1 MKTLMTRMTLALAA
15 LVLSPALVYAQ
26 DIDAIGERV
35 TEFTLDNGL
44 HVIVIERPVAPVA
57 TFVTFVNVGGV
68 DEPVNN
74 TGVAHIFEHMAF
86 KGSRTIGTRDWEA
99 EQAALDKMDAA
110 YQAWLE
116 ESYSSQPEQARLDA
130 LWQEFEQW
138 QQEAGTYINSEEFS
152 QLIER
157 EGGVELNAFTSA
169 DATGYFYSLPQ
180 NKAEL
185 WFYLEAERFREP
197 VFREFYV
204 EKDVIMEE
212 RRMRTDSNP
221 QGRLLEEFLSVA
233 YSAHPYRNPVVGWA
247 SDISATT
254 IEDTQAFFETYYVP
268 SNMTVAI
275 AGDVD
280 PQKMRELAE
289 TYLGQLPAAE
299 HPPTVKTIEP
309 PQRGE
314 RRFVIEEQSQPL
326 FIAGYKTV
334 AADHPDAAALEMLS
348 TILSSGRTSRLYRRM
363 VQDEQLA
370 LGVQALTGFPGSRFP
385 SLFVTF
391 AVPSAGVALTDIERV
406 LEEEI
411 DKAKAGDIRQQELD
425 RAVTNARAGAVRG
438 LNSNMGL
445 ALNMA
450 QAHAQRGSWQQA
462 FTYLDDLEAVT
473 LDDLQRVAST
483 YLVKSSR
490 TVGSIQNAASTAM
503 QGVAGQ

>member
-1 MKTLMTRMTLALAA
+1 MTAKRTMRYSLTGLSLIFALFSTALAL
-15 LVLSPALVYAQ
+15 SQ
-26 DIDAIGERV
+26 DIDALAERV
-35 TEFTLDNGL
+35 TEFTLENGL
-44 HVIVIERPVAPVA
+44 HFIIVERPVAPVA
-57 TFVTFVNVGGV
+57 TFVTFVNVGGA

-99 EQAALDKMDAA
+99 EQVALQNMDAA
-110 YQAWLE
+110 YRAWMEEGYSNEPDQAE
-116 ESYSSQPEQARLDA
+116 RDR
-130 LWQEFEQW
+130 LWQAFERW
-138 QQEAGTYINSEEFS
+138 QQEAGSYIQSEEFS
-152 QLIER
+152 QIIER
-157 EGGVELNAFTSA
+157 EGGVGLNAFTSA

-185 WFYLEAERFREP
+185 WFYLEAERFRDP

-247 SDISATT
+247 SDITATT
-254 IEDTQAFFETYYVP
+254 IADTREFFETYYVP
-268 SNMTVAI
+268 TNMTIAI

-280 PQKMRELAE
+280 PQQMRVLAE
-289 TYLGQLPAAE
+289 RYFGDVPAAP
-299 HPPTVKTIEP
+299 HPPSVKTIEP

-326 FIAGYKTV
+326 FIAGYKSV

-348 TILSSGRTSRLYRRM
+348 QILSAGRTSRLYRRM
-363 VQDEQLA
+363 VQDERLA
-370 LGVQALTGFPGSRFP
+370 LGVQALTGFPGARFP

-391 AVPSAGVALTDIERV
+391 AVPNMGIPLSEIERV
-406 LEEEI
+406 LDEEI
-411 DKAKAGDIRQQELD
+411 EKARQGDIQQAELT
-425 RAVTNARAGAVRG
+425 RAITNARATVVRG

-450 QAHAQRGSWQQA
+450 QAHAQHGDWREA
-462 FTYLDDLEAVT
+462 FVYLDRLAEVT
-473 LDDLQRVAST
+473 LEDLQRVANQ
-483 YLVKSSR
+483 YLVKHNR
-490 TVGSIQNAASTAM
+490 TVGMISNAA
-503 QGVAGQ
+503 AGR

>member
-1 MKTLMTRMTLALAA
+1 MKTLISRIALGLAA
-15 LVLSPALVYAQ
+15 LAMSPALVYAQ
-26 DIDAIGERV
+26 DLDAIAERV

-44 HVIVIERPVAPVA
+44 HLIIIERPVAPVA

-86 KGSRTIGTRDWEA
+86 KGSRNIGTRDWEA
-99 EQAALDKMDAA
+99 EQAALEKMDAA

-116 ESYSSQPEQARLDA
+116 ESYSSQPDEARLDA

-138 QQEAGTYINSEEFS
+138 QQAAGEYINSEEFS

-157 EGGVELNAFTSA
+157 EGGVGLNAFTSA

-185 WFYLEAERFREP
+185 WFYLEAERFRNP

-212 RRMRTDSNP
+212 RRMRTDSSP

-233 YSAHPYRNPVVGWA
+233 YSAHPYRNPVIGWA
-247 SDISATT
+247 SDIAATT
-254 IEDTQAFFETYYVP
+254 MADTREFFETYYVP

-280 PQKMRELAE
+280 PQAMRELAE
-289 TYLGQLPAAE
+289 TYLGGLPAAK
-299 HPPTVKTIEP
+299 HPPSVKTIEP

-370 LGVQALTGFPGSRFP
+370 LAVQALTGFPGSRYP

-391 AVPSAGVALTDIERV
+391 AVPNAGVALADIERV
-406 LEEEI
+406 LDEEI
-411 DKAKAGDIRQQELD
+411 DKAKAGEIAQQELD

-462 FTYLDDLEAVT
+462 FTYLDDLSAVT
-473 LDDLQRVAST
+473 LDDLQRVAQT
-483 YLVKSSR
+483 YLVKSNR
-490 TVGSIQNAASTAM
+490 TVGSIQNAAT
-503 QGVAGQ
+503 QGGAGQ